1 MPRVVELALRGEVRR
16 IDAADVSD
24 DVIDYYLDELS
35 EHGWLL
41 LECGCIVRLAEQ
53 LPSAPPQR

>member
-1 MPRVVELALRGEVRR
+1 MPRIVELALRGEVRR

-24 DVIDYYLDELS
+24 DVIDYLDELS

-41 LECGCIVRLAEQ
+41 LECGCIVRFAEQ
-53 LPSAPPQR
+53 LPGAPLQS